1 MDFTGLLEPQKKHSK
16 KLIDSIYLNGAA
28 LDMSHTGCGKTHVA
42 CFIAKQLACPVVV
55 ICPNNIKHVWRDT
68 LALFGIKNA
77 IIINYELLVR
87 GNTEYLNY
95 DLNKFHATPKWWL
108 SEGLN
113 INFRKDS
120 FVIVDEL
127 HKSRGQTSLTCDLV
141 VALKN
146 LKYKVLGLS
155 ATAATSV
162 ADMKAIGF
170 FANLHNGDR
179 YHEWC
184 TDHGATVTGWGTI
197 NWDADQTPAKDG
209 MSRINTNLFS
219 IQKIASRMR
228 REEFGDIFPENRVF
242 ADVLDIGKDAGKL
255 QRVYDNMRDEIA
267 MLNER
272 SSEYK
277 DHIFAAIIKA
287 RREAELIK
295 APTAV
300 DLIEDM

>member
-1 MDFTGLLEPQKKHSK
+1 
-16 KLIDSIYLNGAA
+16 
-28 LDMSHTGCGKTHVA
+28 
-42 CFIAKQLACPVVV
+42 
-55 ICPNNIKHVWRDT
+55 
-68 LALFGIKNA
+68 
-77 IIINYELLVR
+77 
-87 GNTEYLNY
+87 
-95 DLNKFHATPKWWL
+95 
-108 SEGLN
+108 
-113 INFRKDS
+113 
-120 FVIVDEL
+120 
-127 HKSRGQTSLTCDLV
+127 
-141 VALKN
+141 
-146 LKYKVLGLS
+146 
-155 ATAATSV
+155 
-162 ADMKAIGF
+162 MKAIGF
-170 FANLHNGDR
+170 FANLHDGDR
-179 YHEWC
+179 YNTWC
-184 TDHGATVTGWGTI
+184 TDHGATITAWGTI

-300 DLIEDM
+300 DLIEDMYDEGISPVIFANFEDTVQAIASRLSAKKKFKNKIGFLVGGQSDIDRENNIKNFQDDNLRIFIANIRAGNMGVSLHDLNGKYPRNSIIFPCWSAIDIIQAIGRIHRANGKTPCIQRFFYANVDIEIRMAERIASRVDNMDCLNDGDVMSEFVFVE